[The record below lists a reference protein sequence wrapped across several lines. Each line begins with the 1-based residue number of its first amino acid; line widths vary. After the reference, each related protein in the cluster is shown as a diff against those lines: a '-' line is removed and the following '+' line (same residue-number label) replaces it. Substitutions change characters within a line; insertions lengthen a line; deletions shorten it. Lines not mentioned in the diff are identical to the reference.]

1 MRSNCSFERVSIY
14 RETNNADKRAA
25 NMSEFI
31 GL

>member
-1 MRSNCSFERVSIY
+1 MRSKCLSERVSIY
-14 RETNNADKRAA
+14 VDVNKRAA